1 MIVAV
6 DTGGTKTLVTS
17 FDKRGKMS
25 ESFRFPTPRNEDEYV
40 ATLIETIHDNFVVKR
55 IKIDLIVIAVP
66 GVVKKNIAV
75 WCPHT
80 GWQNFDFAP
89 TIAAAFDCP
98 VWLENDANLAG
109 LAETR
114 ALPTIPDGSLY
125 VTVSTGIGTGII
137 IDGQI
142 APGLAQSEGGHIRIE
157 YDGRLRDW
165 DSFASGKAIVE
176 TYGKYAK
183 DIHDQKTWK
192 QIADKIS
199 RGLVTIVPILQP
211 DVIIIGGSVG
221 TYFERYETPLRQLM
235 KEHMPP
241 HIDIPLLRKAQH
253 PEEAVVYGC
262 YYYAKDKL
270 SR

>member
-1 MIVAV
+1 
-6 DTGGTKTLVTS
+6 
-17 FDKRGKMS
+17 
-25 ESFRFPTPRNEDEYV
+25 
-40 ATLIETIHDNFVVKR
+40 
-55 IKIDLIVIAVP
+55 VP

-183 DIHDQKTWK
+183 DIHDKKTWK

-262 YYYAKDKL
+262 YHYAKDKL